1 MAYSAFDDKATKPKP
16 RELEQTLGRSAMHWK
31 RLIAHAE
38 EVFAPL
44 TQEWG
49 FSGAKWGWSLRLKQ
63 KKRTIVYLTPRAKHF
78 VAGFAL
84 GEKAVRAAHD
94 EGLPDWVLE
103 AIEAA
108 PKYAEGRGVR
118 LEVRVVKDLEGVKQ
132 VAAVKM
138 AN

>member
-1 MAYSAFDDKATKPKP
+1 MAFSLFEDKQKKPKP
-16 RELEQTLGRSAMHWK
+16 AQIDEALGRSAMHWK
-31 RLIAHAE
+31 GLIAHAE
-38 EVFAPL
+38 EAFAPL

-49 FSGAKWGWSLRLKQ
+49 FAGAKWGWSLRLKK

-94 EGLPDWVLE
+94 EGLPGWVLE
-103 AIEAA
+103 TIEAA

-118 LEVRVVKDLEGVKQ
+118 LEVRVKKDLEGVKQ
-132 VAAVKM
+132 VAAVKR